1 MAQKKEIEVL
11 METVISNIKDLLQ
24 VNMVVGN
31 PISVGSDTTIIPISK
46 ISCGFVAGGGE
57 YGKECKGKKAQ
68 SQGDAPFPNAEEN
81 EFPFG
86 GGSGAGVSVKPVG
99 FLAVENGKVRLISVD
114 SVLPMER
121 LIDAAPGLIQQ
132 VEGIVQKYKPIVSG
146 SVEEDRSSTK
156 DNSLQ

>member
-11 METVISNIKDLLQ
+11 MQTAISNIKDLLQ

-31 PISVGSDTTIIPISK
+31 PIQAAQETTIIPISK

-57 YGKECKGKKAQ
+57 YGMEGKKKNEK
-68 SQGDAPFPNAEEN
+68 SSGAPQEE
-81 EFPFG
+81 EQMLPFG

-99 FLAVENGKVRLISVD
+99 FLAIENGKVRLISVD
-114 SVLPMER
+114 TVLPVER

-132 VEGIVQKYKPIVSG
+132 VDGIIHKYKPNKQG
-146 SVEEDRSSTK
+146 TEENNMNPTVQT
-156 DNSLQ
+156 L